1 MKKLFISL
9 SLVLLSI
16 VSFSQTSEKLISSG
30 IEKYD
35 EDNFA
40 GAIDDYTKAIE
51 IEKENPE
58 AFFRRGVAKVMI
70 DDFAGAIADYSKAI
84 EINPNYSEAYYKRG
98 LVKVLQNDKTGACE
112 DYQTAGK
119 LGYLVALDL
128 VKVYCK

>member
-1 MKKLFISL
+1 MKKILIICVVILFNFISYAQKAQDF
-9 SLVLLSI
+9 I
-16 VSFSQTSEKLISSG
+16 NSG
-30 IEKYD
+30 IDKYD

-40 GAIDDYTKAIE
+40 GAIEDFSKAIE
-51 IEKENPE
+51 LENTNLE
-58 AFFRRGVAKVMI
+58 AYFKRGVAKVMI

>member
-1 MKKLFISL
+1 MKTVFITL
-9 SLVLLSI
+9 SFVFSSI
-16 VSFSQTSEKLISSG
+16 VSFSQTAEKLISSG
-30 IEKYD
+30 IEKFD

-40 GAIDDYTKAIE
+40 GAIEDFSKVIE
-51 IEKENPE
+51 NDVTNPE

-70 DDFAGAIADYSKAI
+70 DDFAGAISDYSKAI